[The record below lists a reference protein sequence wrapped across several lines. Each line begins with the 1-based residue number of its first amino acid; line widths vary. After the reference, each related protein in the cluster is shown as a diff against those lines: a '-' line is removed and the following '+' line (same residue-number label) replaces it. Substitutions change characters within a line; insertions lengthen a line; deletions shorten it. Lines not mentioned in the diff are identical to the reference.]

1 MKRIISL
8 QSIILM
14 SLIVSSISNIQA
26 EYSSKKASTQ
36 APVKKGRLSMKTIEN
51 ELHSIKREFERT
63 HDAKAAHKKLE
74 HIPAQIKDVVA
85 QLKAEEK
92 RGRSW
97 EPRLWETHEHTLNRK
112 LKNVRE
118 YISHRSKQ
126 NENAKKQQTTPAKKH
141 SSKKNS

>member
-97 EPRLWETHEHTLNRK
+97 EPNEHTLNRK